1 MKAKDIKA
9 MKAEGNSDF
18 EILATVVDSGVEF
31 PDAVWAVSSALG
43 MKPDEVEAMEDAY
56 DNYC

>member
-18 EILATVVDSGVEF
+18 EILASVVDSGVEF
-31 PDAVWAVSSALG
+31 PDG
-43 MKPDEVEAMEDAY
+43 MKRPTSSVTAMRSSLCATSMAT
-56 DNYC
+56 